1 MESGKRKRNRKKKN
15 SNSDSHDHPKKLVSA
30 PQKSSSVDNSNSKR
44 RKTNA
49 VVPDGGGKQLS
60 FLEKA
65 KARLS
70 GGHFR
75 MINEKL
81 YTCSGEEALNY
92 FKEDPSLFNMYHTG
106 YQEQMSH
113 WPETPVNV
121 IIQWLKEHDPYL
133 IVADFGCGDARLAKN
148 VKNKVFSIDLVSND
162 PSVIACDMSNT
173 PLASS
178 SVDVAVFCLS
188 LMGTNFPSYL
198 TEAHRVL
205 NSSGWLLIAEVRSRF
220 DPNNGGTAPDG
231 FLKAV
236 CDLGF
241 TLTSKDYSNKMFLLF
256 FFKKK
261 QEKRKSKNKEIEW
274 PTLKPCLYKRR

>member
-1 MESGKRKRNRKKKN
+1 MESGKRKRNRKRKN
-15 SNSDSHDHPKKLVSA
+15 FNSDSHDQPKKLVSA

-49 VVPDGGGKQLS
+49 VLPDGGGKQS
-60 FLEKA
+60 TFLEKA

-70 GGHFR
+70 GGHLR

-81 YTCSGEEALNY
+81 YTCSGEEALKY
-92 FKEDPSLFNMYHTG
+92 FKEDPSLF
-106 YQEQMSH
+106 
-113 WPETPVNV
+113 
-121 IIQWLKEHDPYL
+121 
-133 IVADFGCGDARLAKN
+133 
-148 VKNKVFSIDLVSND
+148 
-162 PSVIACDMSNT
+162 DMT

-178 SVDVAVFCLS
+178 SVDVEVFCLS

-261 QEKRKSKNKEIEW
+261 KEKRKSKNKEVEW

>member
-1 MESGKRKRNRKKKN
+1 MESGKRKRNTKKKN
-15 SNSDSHDHPKKLVSA
+15 SSSDSHDHPKKLVSA

-44 RKTNA
+44 RNTNA
-49 VVPDGGGKQLS
+49 VVPDGGGKQLT

-92 FKEDPSLFNMYHTG
+92 FKEDPSLFNM
-106 YQEQMSH
+106 QMSH

-148 VKNKVFSIDLVSND
+148 VKNKVCVMIVGCLRWTGLLAFSSTHC
-162 PSVIACDMSNT
+162 AHY
-173 PLASS
+173 
-178 SVDVAVFCLS
+178 
-188 LMGTNFPSYL
+188 SY
-198 TEAHRVL
+198 AM
-205 NSSGWLLIAEVRSRF
+205 LLQA
-220 DPNNGGTAPDG
+220 
-231 FLKAV
+231 
-236 CDLGF
+236 
-241 TLTSKDYSNKMFLLF
+241 Y
-256 FFKKK
+256 
-261 QEKRKSKNKEIEW
+261 
-274 PTLKPCLYKRR
+274 